1 MSTNNAW
8 KAKTKHSRKTT
19 VTQDNKRRQRKDS
32 REEAK
37 FIREYE
43 ELLPGSPR
51 RKAPYKEPKTI
62 GGYAAHLR
70 GPSQNKHGGHQS
82 QRMRGFRGNTYGAAG
97 PCHTFTAEEK
107 AKVEADL
114 RAQGFLPPEET
125 EPGPAGPC
133 RRLTAEEKAKE
144 AELKAKGIVLPE
156 ETELED

>member
-19 VTQDNKRRQRKDS
+19 VTQNNKRRQRKNS

-37 FIREYE
+37 FVREYE

-51 RKAPYKEPKTI
+51 RKAPYKEPTTI
-62 GGYAAHLR
+62 REYPAHLQ

-82 QRMRGFRGNTYGAAG
+82 QRMRGLRGNTYGAAG

-107 AKVEADL
+107 AKVKADL
-114 RAQGFLPPEET
+114 RTKGILTPGKT
-125 EPGPAGPC
+125 EP
-133 RRLTAEEKAKE
+133 
-144 AELKAKGIVLPE
+144 
-156 ETELED
+156 ED